1 MPDFYPTAV
10 NPESFVRGPGRLLY
24 ASMSMPAP
32 SQIAEVINLSTYL
45 AMSTWND
52 IGATKGGV
60 QISFNNS
67 EESFDVD
74 QILSDIASLPTGTEM
89 FVQSQL
95 AQATLDW
102 LSFAWEGDTVTTNA
116 SANGGPEKNTGLG
129 PFESYT
135 QRRLAVA
142 FRRPDT
148 GKIRLHFFRKA
159 QRAPQESSINYA
171 KTGEQQTIPVRWRI
185 LPDTS
190 ISTVRSR
197 LGLVFDQI

>member
-1 MPDFYPTAV
+1 MPT
-10 NPESFVRGPGRLLY
+10 
-24 ASMSMPAP
+24 
-32 SQIAEVINLSTYL
+32 QIAEVINLSTY
-45 AMSTWND
+45 ASVSTWTD

-74 QILSDIASLPTGTEM
+74 QILTDIASLPTGSEV

-102 LSFAWEGDTVTTNA
+102 LSFAWEGDAVSTNA
-116 SANGGPEKNTGLG
+116 SADGGPEKNTAFG

-135 QRRLAVA
+135 QRRLAVG

-148 GKIRLHFFRKA
+148 GKIRLHVFRKA
-159 QRAPQESSINYA
+159 QRAPQESSITYN
-171 KTGEQQTIPVRWRI
+171 KTGEQQSIPARWRI

-190 ISTVRSR
+190 ISTVKARFGV
-197 LGLVFDQI
+197 LFDQV